1 MALLAAKRATA
12 VDEALAAELEREL
25 APVSRSYLRKLLR
38 NTFLPLAPLVE
49 GIRQDSFESLERT
62 LAALETE
69 YRSAGELGD
78 RDRMQQCRA
87 TVIEAKNHARLALRR
102 EASEP
107 GRRAE
112 REEMIRWMLV
122 WLENPPLFHQWVVLR
137 RKAQASSARRIPP
150 E

>member
-1 MALLAAKRATA
+1 MALLAAKRAAA

-38 NTFLPLAPLVE
+38 NTSLPLAPLVE

-62 LAALETE
+62 LTALETE

-87 TVIEAKNHARLALRR
+87 AVIEAKNHAQFTLRR
-102 EASEP
+102 LASEP

-137 RKAQASSARRIPP
+137 RKAQASSARRTPP